1 MIIEDKK
8 KDLEFDRHQVTFED
22 LSPVQSSLQSV
33 PPASAA
39 GHPSPW
45 HLSQQSGALANRKLK
60 E

>member
-1 MIIEDKK
+1 MMMK

-22 LSPVQSSLQSV
+22 LALDQVPFQSV

>member
-8 KDLEFDRHQVTFED
+8 KDLEFDRHQVTFEAVAVD
-22 LSPVQSSLQSV
+22 LDQFRSV

-45 HLSQQSGALANRKLK
+45 VSEEMIYK
-60 E
+60 